1 VDTIRS
7 KASAALLHRLE
18 AIPSVEA
25 ILKESIEEF
34 GTWQKEMVVSP
45 TIQKLK
51 QALEQIRQEELGRY
65 LKNADEKEFV
75 LIDKITKEK
84 GLGTVDPLIK
94 SISDKIAPLNG
105 GDPVKV
111 ATALINYKLGNRYPD
126 PIADYRGYFL
136 LNVEAEFSQFVAA
149 VDERKLD
156 RWEYAACAHALL
168 SRVPNLVEL
177 NGGKWKTEDA
187 LNPELMPPGIL
198 VQLFNLYQLEASG
211 ADVDQYTNDQ
221 NEFTWKPAKATD
233 TPVAEKETAEALAG
247 K

>member
-1 VDTIRS
+1 MNNQRNFKREIMLPIKRVDAPKTVYVS
-7 KASAALLHRLE
+7 DGKGGVLD
-18 AIPSVEA
+18 IPIPVRGGV
-25 ILKESIEEF
+25 SI
-34 GTWQKEMVVSP
+34 S
-45 TIQKLK
+45 
-51 QALEQIRQEELGRY
+51 EQEL
-65 LKNADEKEFV
+65 V
-75 LIDKITKEK
+75 DKITKEK